1 MSTGMHQAIS
11 IPYARL
17 DGIDI
22 QLPKVNVIIGNYNQG
37 QYIGDAIRSV
47 AQQSYAD
54 FECIVVDDCSTD
66 DSARVIEATLAEL
79 GDSRFRFVSR
89 ATNGGQMTA
98 MYTGFDEGTAPF
110 VAFLDAD
117 DIWLPTFLETHIA
130 CHLNPE
136 INAAM
141 SSSNLAVIDA
151 SGTVIAGSSPP
162 FSDGSPAREK
172 GPFVTLR
179 IPKLRA
185 TAGEREA
192 SSAKIIFVGSDN
204 HHSWLWSP
212 TSGLVFRRVVVDAIR
227 PENKT
232 PFRSCADNYIAS
244 FAHLIGGSIL
254 VHEVHGYYRIHGDNM
269 YAKHTVFGDHTRN
282 GATPRSVTEA
292 TRTTMV
298 AKLCKDP
305 IFRGIM
311 RSQHLGRVLPRLLKN
326 REEVT
331 MVLESKSL
339 APMLPGKTVR
349 KLRRRKQIMFVG
361 SLFHKGAALSTS

>member
-17 DGIDI
+17 DGVDI
-22 QLPKVNVIIGNYNQG
+22 HLPKVSVIIGNYNQG
-37 QYIGDAIRSV
+37 PYIGDAIRSV

-54 FECIVVDDCSTD
+54 FECIIVDDCSTD
-66 DSARVIEATLAEL
+66 NSAQVIEATLAEL
-79 GDSRFRFVSR
+79 SDSRFRFLSR
-89 ATNGGQMTA
+89 TTNGGQMAA
-98 MYTGFDEGTAPF
+98 MYTGFDEGEAPF

-151 SGTVIAGSSPP
+151 RGTVIAGCSPP
-162 FSDGSPAREK
+162 FSEGSPGREK

-185 TAGEREA
+185 EAGERET
-192 SSAKIIFVGSDN
+192 SSGKVIFVGNDN
-204 HHSWLWSP
+204 HSWLWSP
-212 TSGLVFRRVVVDAIR
+212 TSGLVFRRVVIDAIR
-227 PENKT
+227 PENKE
-232 PFRSCADNYIAS
+232 PFRSCADNYIAR

-254 VHEVHGYYRIHGDNM
+254 IHGIQGYYRIHGNNM
-269 YAKHTVFGDHTRN
+269 YAKHTVFGDYTRN
-282 GATPRSVTEA
+282 GATPSSVAEA

-298 AKLCKDP
+298 EKLCNDP
-305 IFRGIM
+305 VFGGII
-311 RSQHLGRVLPRLLKN
+311 RSQKLGMVLPRLLKR
-326 REEVT
+326 REDIA

-339 APMLPGKTVR
+339 APMLPGKTAR
-349 KLRRRKQIMFVG
+349 KLRRRKQIMTFQN
-361 SLFHKGAALSTS
+361 LFSSKRGH